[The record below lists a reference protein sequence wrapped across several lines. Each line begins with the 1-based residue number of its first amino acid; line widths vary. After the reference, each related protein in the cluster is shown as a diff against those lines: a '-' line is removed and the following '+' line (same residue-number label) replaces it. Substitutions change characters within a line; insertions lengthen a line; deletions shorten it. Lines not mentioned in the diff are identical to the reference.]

1 MPKKREGESKM
12 SSYYC
17 DDPVEELVA
26 RRKKPRAIFGS
37 ALLLF
42 AGGLFLNTTLA
53 ANIAINTGG
62 KVEFGQGLTMTT
74 ACSGTSVLTVTPNSS
89 FVNSSGAGA
98 FYFSSVT
105 VSGIPAGC
113 NGVDFILSVYDSTTP
128 TALPIFGTN
137 KSIASVW
144 NNGGSFQGGKGWLGS
159 TITSA
164 SGTFT
169 INFTTPVALAS
180 TVERLTFQSTSHVA
194 GDCITEGICA
204 LGDTGPGGGTVFY
217 SGSAFT
223 MTGAMCNT
231 NCHYLEWAPVSWA
244 STQSQ
249 NASFSTPGTATTD
262 ARVTLMPSNLLVGTT
277 TSFGSGLN
285 NTMLMA
291 NAAGSGTSS
300 TNGAKAALLYAG
312 NDSSAGQWFLP
323 SRDELVALYQS
334 SVRSRGNFQ
343 TLNLW
348 SSSEV
353 NSVNNYQVSMDDGA
367 VTAEARSNP
376 KLFRPI
382 RAF

>member
-1 MPKKREGESKM
+1 MNE
-12 SSYYC
+12 YYY
-17 DDPVEELVA
+17 DDPVEEPVVK
-26 RRKKPRAIFGS
+26 RKKPTAIFGS
-37 ALLLF
+37 AVLLF

-53 ANIAINTGG
+53 ANINISTGG
-62 KVEFGQGLTMTT
+62 KVEFGQGISVTT
-74 ACSGTSVLTVTPNSS
+74 ACSGSSTLTVTPNSS
-89 FVNSSGAGA
+89 FVNASGSGA
-98 FYFSSVT
+98 FYFNSVT
-105 VSGIPAGC
+105 VSGIPSSC
-113 NGVDFILSVYDSTTP
+113 NGVDFQISAFDSTTS

-137 KSIASVW
+137 KTVASVW
-144 NNGGSFQGGKGWLGS
+144 NNGGSYQGGKGWLGS
-159 TITSA
+159 NITSG

-169 INFTTPVALAS
+169 ISFTTPVALAS
-180 TVERLTFQSTSHVA
+180 TVERLTLQSVSHAA
-194 GDCITEGICA
+194 GDCATEALCA
-204 LGDTGPGGGTVFY
+204 LGDTGPGGGMVFY
-217 SGSAFT
+217 AGAAFT
-223 MTGAMCNT
+223 MTGATCNT

-249 NASFSTPGTATTD
+249 NASFNVPGTSTTD
-262 ARVTLMPSNLLVGTT
+262 ARATLMPSNLLVGTS

-300 TNGAKAALLYAG
+300 SNAAKAALLYAA

-343 TLNLW
+343 ALNLW

-353 NSVNNYQVSMDDGA
+353 NSVNNYQVTMETGD
-367 VTAEARSNP
+367 VTAEARGNP

>member
-1 MPKKREGESKM
+1 
-12 SSYYC
+12 
-17 DDPVEELVA
+17 
-26 RRKKPRAIFGS
+26 
-37 ALLLF
+37 
-42 AGGLFLNTTLA
+42 
-53 ANIAINTGG
+53 
-62 KVEFGQGLTMTT
+62 
-74 ACSGTSVLTVTPNSS
+74 
-89 FVNSSGAGA
+89 
-98 FYFSSVT
+98 VT
-105 VSGIPAGC
+105 VSGIPSSC
-113 NGVDFILSVYDSTTP
+113 NGVDFQISAYDSVTS

-137 KSIASVW
+137 KTVASVW
-144 NNGGSFQGGKGWLGS
+144 NNGGSYQGGKGWLGS
-159 TITSA
+159 NISSG

-169 INFTTPVALAS
+169 VSFTTPVALAS
-180 TVERLTFQSTSHVA
+180 TVERLTLQSVSHAA
-194 GDCITEGICA
+194 GDCATEALCA
-204 LGDTGPGGGTVFY
+204 LGDIGPGGGMVFY
-217 SGSAFT
+217 AGAAFT
-223 MTGAMCNT
+223 MTGATCNT

-249 NASFSTPGTATTD
+249 NASFSAPGTSTTD
-262 ARVTLMPSNLLVGTT
+262 ARATLMPANLLVGTS

-300 TNGAKAALLYAG
+300 SNAAKAALLYAA

-343 TLNLW
+343 ALNLW

-353 NSVNNYQVSMDDGA
+353 NSVNNYQVTMETGD

>member
-1 MPKKREGESKM
+1 MNE
-12 SSYYC
+12 YYY
-17 DDPVEELVA
+17 DDPVEEPVVK
-26 RRKKPRAIFGS
+26 RKKPTAIFGS
-37 ALLLF
+37 AVLLF

-53 ANIAINTGG
+53 ANINISTGG
-62 KVEFGQGLTMTT
+62 KVEFGQGISVTT
-74 ACSGTSVLTVTPNSS
+74 ACSGSSTLTVTPNSS
-89 FVNSSGAGA
+89 FVNASGSGA
-98 FYFSSVT
+98 FYFNSVT
-105 VSGIPAGC
+105 VSGIPSSC
-113 NGVDFILSVYDSTTP
+113 NGVDFQISAFDSTTS

-137 KSIASVW
+137 KTVASVW
-144 NNGGSFQGGKGWLGS
+144 NNGGSYQGGKGWLGS
-159 TITSA
+159 NITSG

-169 INFTTPVALAS
+169 ISFTTPAALAS
-180 TVERLTFQSTSHVA
+180 TVERLTLQSVSHAA
-194 GDCITEGICA
+194 GDCATEALCA
-204 LGDTGPGGGTVFY
+204 LGDTGPGGGMVFY
-217 SGSAFT
+217 AGAAFT
-223 MTGAMCNT
+223 MTGATCNT

-249 NASFSTPGTATTD
+249 NASFNVPGTSTTD
-262 ARVTLMPSNLLVGTT
+262 ARATLMPSNLLVGTS

-300 TNGAKAALLYAG
+300 SNAAKAALLYAA

-343 TLNLW
+343 ALNLW

-353 NSVNNYQVSMDDGA
+353 NSVNNYQVTMETGD
-367 VTAEARSNP
+367 VTAEARGNP

>member
-1 MPKKREGESKM
+1 M
-12 SSYYC
+12 SSYYH
-17 DDPVEELVA
+17 DDPVEVSVVK
-26 RRKKPRAIFGS
+26 RNRPRAFIGS

-53 ANIAINTGG
+53 ANINIGTGG
-62 KVEFGQGLTMTT
+62 KVEFGQGISITA
-74 ACSGTSVLTVTPNSS
+74 ACSGSSVLTATPNSS
-89 FVNSSGAGA
+89 FVNTSGSGA

-105 VSGIPAGC
+105 VSGIPSSC
-113 NGVDFILSVYDSTTP
+113 NGVDFQISAYDSVTS

-137 KSIASVW
+137 KTVASVW
-144 NNGGSFQGGKGWLGS
+144 NNGGSYQGGKGWIGS
-159 TITSA
+159 SITSG

-169 INFTTPVALAS
+169 VSFTTPVALAS
-180 TVERLTFQSTSHVA
+180 TVERLTIQSTSHIA
-194 GDCITEGICA
+194 GDCVTESLCS
-204 LGDTGPGGGTVFY
+204 LGDIGPGGGMVFY
-217 SGSAFT
+217 AGAPFT
-223 MTGAMCNT
+223 MTGATCNT
-231 NCHYLEWAPVSWA
+231 NCRYLEWAPVSWA

-249 NASFSTPGTATTD
+249 NASFNVPGTATAD
-262 ARVTLMPSNLLVGTT
+262 ARATLMPANLLVGTS

-285 NTMLMA
+285 NTSLMA
-291 NAAGSGTSS
+291 NAVGSGTSS
-300 TNGAKAALLYAG
+300 SNAAKAALLYAA

-343 TLNLW
+343 ALNLW

-353 NSVNNYQVSMDDGA
+353 SPVNNYQVTMETGD